1 MATEQKKKQFSLS
14 LMMRIFLGALVLIS
28 IGIFANSV
36 MYYNQ
41 LNQEAE
47 ELQEALAALHETR
60 DELNELLGS
69 AEEVNRLLDD
79 REAYEE
85 IINSGNEASEFLL
98 EYKDRLAEV
107 NRLLNSSK
115 NRDYIV
121 KIAREELGLYFADEE
136 IFYNDMNN

>member
-41 LNQEAE
+41 LNKEAE
-47 ELQEALAALHETR
+47 ELQAALAALHETR

-79 REAYEE
+79 RDAYEE
-85 IINSGNEASEFLL
+85 LINSGNEAGEFLL
-98 EYKDRLAEV
+98 EYKDRLAEI

-136 IFYNDMNN
+136 IFYNDMNK

>member
-14 LMMRIFLGALVLIS
+14 LTMRIFLGALVLIS
-28 IGIFANSV
+28 IGIFASSV
-36 MYYNQ
+36 MYYNE
-41 LNQEAE
+41 LNKEAE
-47 ELQEALAALHETR
+47 ELQAALADLHETR
-60 DELNELLGS
+60 AELNELLGS

-98 EYKDRLAEV
+98 EYKDRLAEI

-136 IFYNDMNN
+136 IFYNDMNR

>member
-1 MATEQKKKQFSLS
+1 
-14 LMMRIFLGALVLIS
+14 MMRIFLGALVLIS

-41 LNQEAE
+41 LNKEAE
-47 ELQEALAALHETR
+47 ELQAALAALHETR

-79 REAYEE
+79 RDAYEE
-85 IINSGNEASEFLL
+85 LINSGNEAGEFLL
-98 EYKDRLAEV
+98 EYKDRLAEI

-136 IFYNDMNN
+136 IFYNDMNK